1 MIKILQIMDNI
12 SKASGVSSFVMN
24 IYRNIDKK
32 EVQFDFLVSNKT
44 RISYEEEIKAYGGRI
59 YYINNPLSICT
70 LFLACKNSNI
80 FFENH
85 SSDYTAIQLHSPTIA
100 EMTIRYAK
108 KYGVKNI
115 IIHSHSSMFSSNFLK
130 KLINYI
136 LVFRI
141 KKLANHFWYCSKEAA
156 EFLYGEQFQNLS
168 DSQWIKNA
176 IDCNKFTYNQLAAYN
191 FKEKLSMSKAKIALH
206 VSNFS
211 KIKNTSFLV
220 DVIKEVIT
228 KDNEW
233 RFIFAGDGPEKAKTE
248 EAIKENGLS
257 DYCFFTGF
265 TDDVKSFMNAAD
277 LLLLPSIKE
286 GLPVVTI
293 EAQAL
298 GLTCFV
304 TDTIT
309 RDADIGGIEYL
320 QLNAQV
326 WTKKILAFKAKNSEG
341 REVLSEKVKNS
352 GFNIIN
358 EAKKVEK
365 LFLKMVMEKLK

>member
-1 MIKILQIMDNI
+1 MIKVLFIVDNLNKI
-12 SKASGVSSFVMN
+12 AGVTTIV
-24 IYRNIDKK
+24 YGLYKHLDKK
-32 EVQFDFLVSNKT
+32 NFQADFLVSKKT
-44 RISYEEEIKAYGGRI
+44 NNSYENTIKGLGGRV
-59 YYINNPLSICT
+59 YYSGNPLSTKEFIST
-70 LFLACKNSNI
+70 LNYNSEFFKKNASEYNI
-80 FFENH
+80 V
-85 SSDYTAIQLHSPTIA
+85 YLHSPTIA

-108 KYGVKNI
+108 RYGIKNI

-141 KKLANHFWYCSKEAA
+141 KKLANHFWYCSREAA
-156 EFLYGEQFQNLS
+156 EFLYGKQFQSLP

-176 IDCNKFTYNQLAAYN
+176 IDCNKFTYDQLAACD
-191 FKEKLSMSKAKIALH
+191 FKENLGMSKAKMALH

-233 RFIFAGDGPEKAKTE
+233 RFIFVGNGPEKVKTE
-248 EAIKENGLS
+248 KAIKENGLS
-257 DYCFFTGF
+257 DYCLFTGF

-277 LLLLPSIKE
+277 LLLLPSLKE

-326 WTKKILAFKAKNSEG
+326 WADKILAFKPNDSEA
-341 REVLSEKVKNS
+341 RDVFSAKVKNS

-358 EAKKVEK
+358 EAQKVQK
-365 LFLKMVMEKLK
+365 LFLKMVMEK

>member
-1 MIKILQIMDNI
+1 MIKVLFIVDNLNKI
-12 SKASGVSSFVMN
+12 AGVSTIV
-24 IYRNIDKK
+24 YGLYKHLDKK
-32 EVQFDFLVSNKT
+32 NFQADFLVSKKATN
-44 RISYEEEIKAYGGRI
+44 SYENNIKALGGKV
-59 YYINNPLSICT
+59 YYSGNPLSVKELIKV
-70 LFLACKNSNI
+70 LNYNSDFFKKNASEYDI
-80 FFENH
+80 V
-85 SSDYTAIQLHSPTIA
+85 YLHSPTIA

-130 KLINYI
+130 MFINYI

-141 KKLANHFWYCSKEAA
+141 KKLANHFWYCSREAA
-156 EFLYGEQFQNLS
+156 EFLYGKDFKNLP
-168 DSQWIKNA
+168 DVQWIKNA
-176 IDCNKFTYNQLAAYN
+176 IDCNKFTYNPLDADN
-191 FKEKLSMSKAKIALH
+191 FKEKLGMSKVKIALH

-211 KIKNTSFLV
+211 KIKNTYFLV
-220 DVIKEVIT
+220 DVIKEVIN
-228 KDNEW
+228 KDPDW
-233 RFIFAGDGPEKAKTE
+233 RFICAGDGPEKTKTE

-257 DYCFFTGF
+257 DYCLFTGF
-265 TDDVKSFMNAAD
+265 TDDVKSFMNVAD

-309 RDADIGGIEYL
+309 RDADIGAIEYL
-320 QLNAQV
+320 QLNKTIWV
-326 WTKKILAFKAKNSEG
+326 DKILAFKPKDSEA

-358 EAKKVEK
+358 EAQKVEK
-365 LFLKMVMEKLK
+365 LFLKMVMEKCR